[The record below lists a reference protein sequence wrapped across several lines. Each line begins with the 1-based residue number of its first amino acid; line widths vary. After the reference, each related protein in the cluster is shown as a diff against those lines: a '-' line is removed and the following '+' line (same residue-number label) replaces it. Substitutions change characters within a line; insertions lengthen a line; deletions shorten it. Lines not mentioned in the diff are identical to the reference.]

1 MVRGGGWGT
10 KNMME
15 NAFTAKIDMKLK
27 STPNSLK
34 KHYLDTYINT
44 KITIVVTSNTTY
56 CMNS

>member
-1 MVRGGGWGT
+1 
-10 KNMME
+10 MME
-15 NAFTAKIDMKLK
+15 NAFTARIDMKLK